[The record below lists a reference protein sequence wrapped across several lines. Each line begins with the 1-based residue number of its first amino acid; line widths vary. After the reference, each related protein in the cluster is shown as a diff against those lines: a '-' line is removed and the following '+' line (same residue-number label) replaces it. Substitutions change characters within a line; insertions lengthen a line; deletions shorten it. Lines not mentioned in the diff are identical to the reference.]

1 MLNALP
7 DQFNALVVGA
17 NRGIGLGVARALV
30 ADTRV
35 GQIFC
40 GCRAPEE
47 AAELH
52 ALAERD
58 CRVRALRMD
67 VRDEFTL
74 SLAVAEMERFGGPL
88 HLVIVAAGVLHDP
101 NGMKPE
107 RRIADITPETAMHS
121 LQVNG
126 LGPVLVLKHVEH
138 LLRAA
143 AGPGYFASISA
154 RVGSIGD
161 NRIGGWYAYRA
172 AKAAQNQFIHTAA
185 IGLARSQPELC
196 CVTLHPGT
204 VDTELSKPFQ
214 QRVPAAKLFD
224 VERASRQLL
233 DVLGGL
239 TPADSGGFFAW
250 DGKPAPW

>member
-1 MLNALP
+1 MLKALP
-7 DQFNALVVGA
+7 DYFNALIVGA
-17 NRGIGLGVARALV
+17 NRGIGLGLARALI
-30 ADTRV
+30 ADSRV

-47 AAELH
+47 AVELH
-52 ALAERD
+52 ALAEAD
-58 CRVRALRMD
+58 CRVRLLRMD

-74 SLAVAEMERFGGPL
+74 SLAVGEMERFGGPL
-88 HLVIVAAGVLHDP
+88 QLALVTAGVLHDP
-101 NGMKPE
+101 NGMTPE
-107 RRIADITPETAMHS
+107 RRLRDITPETAMHS

-126 LGPVLVLKHVEH
+126 LGPMLVLKHVEH

-143 AGPGYFASISA
+143 GGPAYFASVSA

-172 AKAAQNQFIHTAA
+172 AKAAQNQFMHTAA
-185 IGLARSQPELC
+185 IELARSQPELC

-204 VDTELSKPFQ
+204 VDTELSRPFQ
-214 QRVPAAKLFD
+214 KRVPPDKLFG

-239 TPADSGGFFAW
+239 GPSDSGGFFAW
-250 DGKPAPW
+250 DGQQIPW

>member
-7 DQFNALVVGA
+7 DHFNALIVGA
-17 NRGIGLGVARALV
+17 NRGIGLGLV
-30 ADTRV
+30 RELTRDKRV

-47 AAELH
+47 ADALH
-52 ALAERD
+52 ALAEDD
-58 CRVRALRMD
+58 CRIRLLR
-67 VRDEFTL
+67 VNVCDEFVL
-74 SLAVAEMERFGGPL
+74 DMARGELERFGGAL
-88 HLVIVAAGVLHDP
+88 HLVVVTAGVLHDP

-126 LGPVLVLKHVEH
+126 LGPMLVLKHVEH

-143 AGPGYFASISA
+143 AGPAYFASISA

-172 AKAAQNQFIHTAA
+172 AKAAQNQFVHTAA
-185 IGLARSQPELC
+185 IELARSQPDLC

-214 QRVPAAKLFD
+214 RRVPEGQLFD
-224 VERASRQLL
+224 VDRASAQLL
-233 DVLGGL
+233 DVLGALG
-239 TPADSGGFFAW
+239 PADSGGFFAW
-250 DGKPAPW
+250 DGQLVPW